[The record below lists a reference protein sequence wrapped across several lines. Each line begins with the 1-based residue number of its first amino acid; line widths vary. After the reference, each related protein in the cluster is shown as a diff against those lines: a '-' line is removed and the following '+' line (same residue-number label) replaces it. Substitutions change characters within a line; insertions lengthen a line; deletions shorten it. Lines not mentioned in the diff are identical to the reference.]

1 LKNPKEMNLQKET
14 AGSSKRMSKQE
25 RKQYFD
31 NMDKEIS
38 NWAYQ
43 DQMKLDFSRRF
54 VDDLQLFKGESS
66 NRIQIGP
73 LDKGLLEYLIFSILI
88 EYERSLMES

>member
-1 LKNPKEMNLQKET
+1 MKLQKTKTNRSE
-14 AGSSKRMSKQE
+14 RMGKQE

-43 DQMKLDFSRRF
+43 DQLKFEFSKRF
-54 VDDLQLFKGESS
+54 VDDLQLFKRESS

-73 LDKGLLEYLIFSILI
+73 LDKRLLGYLIFSILI
-88 EYERSLMES
+88 EYERSLWES

>member
-1 LKNPKEMNLQKET
+1 MKLQKAET
-14 AGSSKRMSKQE
+14 NSSGRMGKQE
-25 RKQYFD
+25 RQQYFD

-43 DQMKLDFSRRF
+43 HQLKFEFSRRF
-54 VDDLQLFKGESS
+54 VDDLLFFKGENS
-66 NRIQIGP
+66 NLIQVGP
-73 LDKGLLEYLIFSILI
+73 LDKRLLEYLIFSILI